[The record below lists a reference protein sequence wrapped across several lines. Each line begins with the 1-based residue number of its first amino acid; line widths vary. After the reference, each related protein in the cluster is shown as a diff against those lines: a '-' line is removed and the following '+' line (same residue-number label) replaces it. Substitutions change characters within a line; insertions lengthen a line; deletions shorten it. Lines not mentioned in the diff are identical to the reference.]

1 MERRIILNRLI
12 QKYEN
17 SSHLLHPGQ
26 SGRRVMLRVDKEEL
40 PEYNVESATTRDVY
54 NAAAKGLER
63 DGLIH
68 LQWAPDRP
76 LITRFFLNLD
86 NVDQAYEELG
96 RPHPAKQAEQFIN
109 LLYDNTRSI
118 QTDWIK
124 DWVHDQC
131 QNASET
137 YRIPSAYQ
145 KNTGLIDDLLCA
157 FCRYDDLH
165 GQSISIR
172 AFSIQCYHDS
182 KRFEHDVQ
190 GEFLRIA
197 RQYNNELA
205 ELCVDED
212 IKEREQLAFLGLLA
226 RPELFEFSG
235 VLALETET
243 GIVDLAPLFPYGF
256 ALPSTQIDR
265 IKRFYLEK
273 ILTLTFIENK
283 TNYNTYIQ
291 CELKD
296 DEMAIYLGGFLS
308 PAQKRM
314 CQTIVASTSD
324 KTVIR
329 LWADIDL
336 GGFRM
341 FEQLQQVFP
350 ALIPFRMSVEDVIK
364 YKDNGLLRSASYIEK
379 LQQAAHEN
387 RFPLFADVIYALLD
401 NGVTIEQEVFY
412 S

>member
-17 SSHLLHPGQ
+17 SSHMLHPGQ
-26 SGRRVMLRVDKEEL
+26 SRRRVMLRVDKEEL

-86 NVDQAYEELG
+86 NVDHAYEELG

-118 QTDWIK
+118 QTEWIK
-124 DWVHDQC
+124 DWVHEQC
-131 QNASET
+131 QNASEI
-137 YRIPSAYQ
+137 YRIPSVYQ

-157 FCRYDDLH
+157 FCHYDDLH
-165 GQSISIR
+165 GQNISIR

-205 ELCVDED
+205 ELCADED
-212 IKEREQLAFLGLLA
+212 IKEREQLSYLGLLS
-226 RPELFEFSG
+226 RPELFEFTGKLS
-235 VLALETET
+235 LETET
-243 GIVDLAPLFPYGF
+243 GIVELTPLFPFGI

-265 IKRFYLEK
+265 LKRFHLEK
-273 ILTLTFIENK
+273 IHTITFIENK
-283 TNYNTYIQ
+283 TNYDTYIQ
-291 CELKD
+291 HELKD

-308 PAQKRM
+308 PAQRKM
-314 CQTIVASTSD
+314 CQTIAMNTSYQA
-324 KTVIR
+324 VVR

-350 ALIPFRMSVEDVIK
+350 ALIPFRMSTENVFE
-364 YKDNGLLRSASYIEK
+364 YKDKGLARSASYMEK
-379 LQQAAHEN
+379 LQQAALLK
-387 RFPLFADVIYALLD
+387 RFPLFADVISALLD
-401 NGVTIEQEVFY
+401 CGVTIEQEVFY

>member
-12 QKYEN
+12 KKYE
-17 SSHLLHPGQ
+17 SSAHLLHPGQ
-26 SGRRVMLRVDKEEL
+26 SRRRVMLRVDKNEL
-40 PEYNVESATTRDVY
+40 PEYRVESATTRDAY
-54 NAAAKGLER
+54 NAAAKELQK
-63 DGLIH
+63 DGLIN
-68 LQWAPDRP
+68 LKWAPDRP
-76 LITRFFLNLD
+76 LITHFYLKLD
-86 NVDQAYEELG
+86 NVDHAYEELE
-96 RPHPAKQAEQFIN
+96 RPHPAKQAEQYFS
-109 LLYDNTRSI
+109 LLIEQTQSI
-118 QTDWIK
+118 QTAWIRDWACE
-124 DWVHDQC
+124 QR
-131 QNASET
+131 QNVSEY
-137 YRIPSAYQ
+137 YRVPSSYL
-145 KNTGLIDDLLCA
+145 KNPGLIDDLLCA
-157 FCRYDDLH
+157 FRHYDDLR
-165 GQSISIR
+165 GKSISIR

-182 KRFEHDVQ
+182 KRFEHEVQ

-197 RQYNNELA
+197 RQYNRELA

>member
-1 MERRIILNRLI
+1 MI

-26 SGRRVMLRVDKEEL
+26 SRRRVMLRVDKKEL
-40 PEYNVESATTRDVY
+40 PEYNVESATTRDAY
-54 NAAAKGLER
+54 NAAANGLKR
-63 DGLIH
+63 DGLID

-76 LITRFFLNLD
+76 LITHFFLNLD
-86 NVDQAYEELG
+86 NADQAYEELG
-96 RPHPAKQAEQFIN
+96 RLHPAKQAEQFIN
-109 LLYDNTRSI
+109 LLHDNTRSI
-118 QTDWIK
+118 QTDWIQ
-124 DWVHDQC
+124 DWVHEQC

-137 YRIPSAYQ
+137 YRIPSGYQ

-157 FCRYDDLH
+157 FHHYDGLR

-190 GEFLRIA
+190 SEFLRIA
-197 RQYNNELA
+197 RQYNGELA
-205 ELCVDED
+205 ELCADED
-212 IKEREQLAFLGLLA
+212 IREREQLSYLGLLA

-235 VLALETET
+235 RLSLETET
-243 GIVDLAPLFPYGF
+243 GIVELSPLYPCGI

-265 IKRFYLEK
+265 IKRFRLEM
-273 ILTLTFIENK
+273 IHTITFIENK
-283 TNYNTYIQ
+283 TNYDTYIQ
-291 CELKD
+291 RELKD

-308 PAQKRM
+308 PAQRKI
-314 CQTIVASTSD
+314 CQTIAANTSSQ
-324 KTVIR
+324 TVVR

-341 FEQLQQVFP
+341 FEQLQQIFP
-350 ALIPFRMSVEDVIK
+350 ALIPFRMSAENVIE
-364 YKDNGLLRSASYIEK
+364 YKDKGLARSASYMEK
-379 LQQAAHEN
+379 LQQAAQEK
-387 RFPLFADVIYALLD
+387 RFPLFADVISAILD
-401 NGVTIEQEVFY
+401 CSVTIEQEVFY

>member
-1 MERRIILNRLI
+1 MERKIILNRLI

-26 SGRRVMLRVDKEEL
+26 SKRRVMLRVDKKEL
-40 PEYNVESATTRDVY
+40 PEYNVESATTRDAC
-54 NAAAKGLER
+54 NTAAKGLER
-63 DGLIH
+63 DGLID

-76 LITRFFLNLD
+76 LITHFFLNLD

-109 LLYDNTRSI
+109 QLHDNARSI
-118 QTDWIK
+118 QTDWIQ
-124 DWVHDQC
+124 DWVHEQC
-131 QNASET
+131 QNACKT
-137 YRIPSAYQ
+137 YRIPSVYQ
-145 KNTGLIDDLLCA
+145 KNACLIDDLLCA
-157 FCRYDDLH
+157 FRHYDGLR

-182 KRFEHDVQ
+182 KRFEHIVQ

-197 RQYNNELA
+197 RQYNGELA
-205 ELCVDED
+205 ELCADED
-212 IKEREQLAFLGLLA
+212 INERGQLSYLGLQA

-235 VLALETET
+235 RLSLETDT
-243 GIVDLAPLFPYGF
+243 GIVDLTPLFPCGI

-265 IKRFYLEK
+265 IKRFRLEK
-273 ILTLTFIENK
+273 IRTITFIENK
-283 TNYNTYIQ
+283 TNYDTYIQ
-291 CELKD
+291 RELKD

-308 PAQKRM
+308 PTQRKM
-314 CQTIVASTSD
+314 CQTIAANTSYQ
-324 KTVIR
+324 TVVR

-350 ALIPFRMSVEDVIK
+350 ALIPDRMSAENVIE
-364 YKDNGLLRSASYIEK
+364 YKDKGLARSVYYMEK
-379 LQQAAHEN
+379 LQQAAQEK
-387 RFPLFADVIYALLD
+387 RFPLFSDAINAILD
-401 NGVTIEQEVFY
+401 CGVTIEQEVFY